1 MNAPF
6 EHDDT
11 PEGILRVPTA
21 ENMEFPIDA
30 IGAAVTRATAIL
42 NMVHN
47 QLDEGGG
54 TCTES
59 VLANAI
65 WAAEGIIAEIEV
77 LANGYWEHIK
87 QAKGV

>member
-1 MNAPF
+1 MNTAIV
-6 EHDDT
+6 HDDT
-11 PEGILRVPTA
+11 PESILRVPIA
-21 ENMEFPIDA
+21 EKMEFPADA
-30 IGAAVTRATAIL
+30 IGAAVTRANAIL

-65 WAAEGIIAEIEV
+65 WAAQGIIAEIEV
-77 LANGYWEHIK
+77 LAKGYWDHIS